1 MNENSVTDV
10 LAFLE
15 GKDKEVAYDFLLKPF
30 GCSHKD
36 VAYVSTQENY
46 GATIPDL
53 VIHLNNGAGIK
64 VEVKINDAPLTES
77 EKSPYTRDLFIVP
90 ANYSDMGA
98 IPASVKKTSW
108 TDFFRYCDRRH
119 CEMQGLNA
127 LRFALGL

>member
-36 VAYVSTQENY
+36 VASVSTQENY

-53 VIHLNNGAGIK
+53 VISLNNGASIR
-64 VEVKINDAPLTES
+64 VEVKINNTAVITPS
-77 EKSPYTRDLFIVP
+77 EKSPYTRDLFITP
-90 ANYSDMGA
+90 ADYPYA
-98 IPASVKKTSW
+98 TPVSVKKTTW
-108 TDFFRYCDRRH
+108 TEFFRYCDRRH